1 LYRSVIDFVYILG
14 AVVLFA
20 IVALVAWGVEKL

>member
-1 LYRSVIDFVYILG
+1 MLDLAYLVG
-14 AVVLFA
+14 AVALFA